1 MPSTDST
8 PDADT
13 TEPQDSTVSED
24 VVSEDMETPATE
36 DVADQPEEVEEASD
50 TAEQPRG
57 ETDDAPEATQEVSA
71 PKERAESAETPEAPA
86 TNDPAADMIAA
97 AAAAP
102 RRRRGKKTIS
112 HGQMHIKATF
122 NNTIL
127 TITDQDGKVAAW
139 TSGGS
144 VGFTGSRKST
154 PYAAQVAAE
163 QAARKAG
170 EMGIRK
176 LDVIVRGSGSGR
188 ETAIRTLQ
196 NMGIEITGIKD
207 VTPVPHN
214 GCRPKKRKGR

>member
-1 MPSTDST
+1 MTT
-8 PDADT
+8 PPET
-13 TEPQDSTVSED
+13 TE
-24 VVSEDMETPATE
+24 A
-36 DVADQPEEVEEASD
+36 PEEVTEEVL
-50 TAEQPRG
+50 PG
-57 ETDDAPEATQEVSA
+57 
-71 PKERAESAETPEAPA
+71 AETPPAPSPEAA
-86 TNDPAADMIAA
+86 LDAEALEAA

-102 RRRRGKKTIS
+102 RRRKGKRQLS
-112 HGQMHIKATF
+112 HAQAHIKASF
-122 NNTIL
+122 NNTII
-127 TITDQDGKVAAW
+127 TITDLKGEVLAW

-144 VGFTGSRKST
+144 VGFKGSRKST

-176 LDVIVRGSGSGR
+176 IDVIVRGSGSGR

-196 NMGIEITGIKD
+196 NMGMEVGSIKD